1 MCAHIGDDRCVQ
13 GSGIFTHTNGY
24 DCRVHLCLW
33 RQTLNTVFPL
43 TLLSFL
49 MFMIQQLH
57 CKPTLVF
64 KTCFF
69 NLSVSSVRRRLCLR
83 RSAFSRIS
91 IGSLF
96 WALATQRRVQKVPL
110 YVGVC
115 VLNLLCTPLAFRAFS
130 KAVRMSHDPG
140 VDGACRTNT
149 FVLSV
154 KLFSH

>member
-1 MCAHIGDDRCVQ
+1 MCEHVGDDRRVQ
-13 GSGIFTHTNGY
+13 SSGIFTHIDGY
-24 DCRVHLCLW
+24 DCRVHQCLW
-33 RQTLNTVFPL
+33 RRTLNTKVFPL
-43 TLLSFL
+43 ILLSFL

-69 NLSVSSVRRRLCLR
+69 NLSISPVRRRLCLR

-110 YVGVC
+110 YVGL
-115 VLNLLCTPLAFRAFS
+115 LNLLCTPLAFGAFS
-130 KAVRMSHDPG
+130 KAVRMSHDQG
-140 VDGACRTNT
+140 TDGACRTNT
-149 FVLSV
+149 FVRDV
-154 KLFSH
+154 I